1 MFCRRIGLSAASR
14 CVTRTRSAVQ
24 GGASSLASRIPRS
37 ERIVAFAGIQQN
49 SFAQIPSSSYTTY
62 SGKIFSVNT
71 VQDVEGARKKRKRVG
86 RGMGSGLG
94 KMSGFGHQKSRSTPF
109 GFEGGQTPLY
119 KRLPKIGFTN
129 FRKREFVPV
138 NLGKI
143 QEYIDMKRLVPKE
156 KDFVT
161 IRDLYKCG
169 LIHNIRDGVK
179 LLAHVSYIYIV
190 CDIVNVLVFIP

>member
-1 MFCRRIGLSAASR
+1 MFFRRIGLSAASSGSLANR
-14 CVTRTRSAVQ
+14 ATRSSSAVMPSMSVVRCW
-24 GGASSLASRIPRS
+24 GPRAEYVVAESSGAQRYS
-37 ERIVAFAGIQQN
+37 
-49 SFAQIPSSSYTTY
+49 SFAHIQSSNYTTS
-62 SGKIFSVNT
+62 SGKIFAVNT

-94 KMSGFGHQKSRSTPF
+94 KMSGYGHQKSRSTPF

-156 KDFVT
+156 KDFIT
-161 IRDLYKCG
+161 IRDLYQCG

-179 LLAHVSYIYIV
+179 LLAHVSFFYIIY
-190 CDIVNVLVFIP
+190 